1 MKLPR
6 RQFLHLAAGA
16 AALPVGPRI
25 AFAQA
30 YPTRP
35 VRLIVGLA
43 AGGARQRKHALAQ
56 VIWQIIIN
64 SQFASQ
70 ESLAF
75 GMLLADGAVELGQ
88 TGHVRPFDR
97 SYDCLDGFRFIR
109 PRLFDGRLVAK
120 IPIAWHDVLSLTAS
134 ARSRVI
140 IRRAARSVEISGMQA
155 LRATG
160 KDVAISGM
168 LLSNLPMGQSS

>member
-43 AGGARQRKHALAQ
+43 AGGARRRKHALAQ

-75 GMLLADGAVELGQ
+75 GM
-88 TGHVRPFDR
+88 F
-97 SYDCLDGFRFIR
+97 CLDGFRFIR

-160 KDVAISGM
+160 KDVAISVM